1 MYNNYLQE
9 ADLCAT
15 QYLPDIAR
23 LQQCLYDKFN
33 RQLDKKDSKQQTVG
47 LFIEELPS
55 GEYPIHMKFPSGEIQ
70 YYMC

>member
-1 MYNNYLQE
+1 MYTQE
-9 ADLCAT
+9 ADLRAT

-55 GEYPIHMKFPSGEIQ
+55 GGYH
-70 YYMC
+70 